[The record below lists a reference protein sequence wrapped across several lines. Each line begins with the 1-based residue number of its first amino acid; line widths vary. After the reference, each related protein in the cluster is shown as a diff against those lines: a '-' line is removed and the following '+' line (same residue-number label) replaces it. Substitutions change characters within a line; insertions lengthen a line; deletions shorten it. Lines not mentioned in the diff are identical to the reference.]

1 MYSPIRIAKELWE
14 SSKKKYNTNDAGL
27 KKFVISRFMEFK
39 MIDSK
44 VVMSQVQKLQIIL
57 HEIHEGK
64 MVLSESFQV
73 ATIIEKLPPS

>member
-14 SSKKKYNTNDAGL
+14 SSEKKYNTNDASL

>member
-1 MYSPIRIAKELWE
+1 
-14 SSKKKYNTNDAGL
+14 
-27 KKFVISRFMEFK
+27 

>member
-1 MYSPIRIAKELWE
+1 
-14 SSKKKYNTNDAGL
+14 
-27 KKFVISRFMEFK
+27 MEFK

-73 ATIIEKLPPS
+73 ATIIEKLPPSQKDFKIYLKHKSKEMGLEDQIIRLRIEEDN